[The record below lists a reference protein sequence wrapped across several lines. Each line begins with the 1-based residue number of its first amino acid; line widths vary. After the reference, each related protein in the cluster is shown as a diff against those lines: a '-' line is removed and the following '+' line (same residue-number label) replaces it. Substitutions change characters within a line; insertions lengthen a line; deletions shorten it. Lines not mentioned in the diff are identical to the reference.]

1 MGLARIPDMVW
12 KGAEMFEL
20 TQKGDNFL
28 LAGSSC
34 PWKYN
39 KQISSAIS
47 QQSWQAQIFLKL
59 QHSCLDNLAAENC
72 IYCLDVDFIFVLV

>member
-34 PWKYN
+34 PWNYN
-39 KQISSAIS
+39 KKNFTAIS
-47 QQSWQAQIFLKL
+47 QQSWQAQVFLKL
-59 QHSCLDNLAAENC
+59 QHRKSAAWIIWLQKTE
-72 IYCLDVDFIFVLV
+72 FIA